1 MDKHLAKSENFWY
14 FEFDNAVTRFGC
26 CHYGGKKGYCISLS
40 RKLVEINNESQ
51 VLDTILHEIA
61 HAMDYEE
68 RGDTDHGTNWKRIAI
83 EIGCNGERCYDLSE
97 VKQPKMKYT
106 TECGNCGN
114 TNGKMRKPKR
124 RPACGSCCKKYN
136 NGKYTDKYK
145 LAYNQNY

>member
-1 MDKHLAKSENFWY
+1 MHF
-14 FEFDNAVTRFGC
+14 
-26 CHYGGKKGYCISLS
+26 GGKKGYCISLS

-114 TNGKMRKPKR
+114 TNGKMR
-124 RPACGSCCKKYN
+124 N
-136 NGKYTDKYK
+136 NGKKSHVFVTDGSSEVLEIPHKNIADKMVEVFNDNTDSGCSYK
-145 LAYNQNY
+145 VITIGGK